1 MPTTQIKDPVHGY
14 IELDQS
20 LVDRIVDTRPFQRM
34 RYVRQL
40 SATHLVYPGANHTRF
55 EHSLGV
61 YHLGRTVFE
70 NLRTQTYFTRNT
82 DEGVLDEIQR
92 TLECACLL
100 HDVGHPPFSH
110 LAERF
115 LDTDELYA
123 RLDDHGLV
131 EAFEEA
137 GLDDS
142 PLGDASPHE
151 LLGCLTVLRE
161 YREALSR
168 LGVDPYE
175 VCGYVLGYSLV
186 YERGGP
192 WQFGLGAQLLH
203 SPIDVDRLDYITRD
217 NRMTGADVLS
227 FDTDRM
233 VDAYTAHPEEG
244 LALSEKAL
252 STIGNYLEGRI
263 ALYMWVTQHHKSV
276 YANVLLRAML
286 DELDDLT
293 DERPVTVDQV
303 LDGEIDDNTL
313 MERLRHAARDHPDS
327 TLAALY
333 DRFRA
338 RRFPKTCWKHRI
350 AYADRVDVDLDAF
363 GEWLTTN
370 ADRLERALADELDLP
385 THEVWIERSYVPEY
399 EPGELRDIPIA
410 YGGTT
415 RSVGDWGLYGE
426 RAFDTP
432 IPFVFVPQ
440 GEKKP
445 ATEFLVAKFHE
456 EHQGGD

>member
-1 MPTTQIKDPVHGY
+1 MSTQIKDPVHGY
-14 IELDQS
+14 IELDQP
-20 LVDRIVDTRPFQRM
+20 LVDRIVDTRAFQRL

-70 NLRTQTYFTRNT
+70 KLRGQSYFTRNT
-82 DEGVLDEIQR
+82 DGDSLDEIQR

-110 LAERF
+110 LAEQF
-115 LDTDELYA
+115 LDREELYG
-123 RLDDHGLV
+123 RLEDAGLV
-131 EAFEEA
+131 GAFAEA
-137 GLDDS
+137 GLDD
-142 PLGDASPHE
+142 GAIRTASSHE
-151 LLGCLTVLRE
+151 LLGCLIIIQE
-161 YREALSR
+161 FGEALQA

-186 YERGGP
+186 FERGGP
-192 WQFGLGAQLLH
+192 WQYGLGAQLLH

-227 FDTDRM
+227 FDTSRM

-286 DELDDLT
+286 EELDSLT
-293 DERPVTVDQV
+293 AVRPVTIDQV
-303 LDGEIDDNTL
+303 IGDEIDDNTL
-313 MERLRHAARDHPDS
+313 MERLRKTAREQPES

-333 DRFRA
+333 DRFRT
-338 RRFPKTCWKHRI
+338 RRFHKTCWKHRI
-350 AYADRVDVDLDAF
+350 AYADRVDADREAF
-363 GEWLTTN
+363 GQWLVGN
-370 ADRLERALADELDLP
+370 ADRLEDLLASELDVP

-432 IPFVFVPQ
+432 IPFVFVPD
-440 GEKKP
+440 GEKKR
-445 ATEFLVAKFHE
+445 ATKTLVAQFHAE
-456 EHQGGD
+456 YGGR